1 MKTFNDENSGDGG
14 AIVPVFHGLGVVG
27 VSGKDIASALRVST
41 ASVSK
46 WRNGHTPIPDDV
58 MVFLTLLLG
67 EHLSQAES
75 GEDLSEAD
83 LDEVR
88 KDLRRQERL
97 NGGLPAMAIREGARR
112 YRLWW
117 NAVRN
122 AALLRPENW
131 GRQGGLVG
139 GTA

>member
-1 MKTFNDENSGDGG
+1 V
-14 AIVPVFHGLGVVG
+14 IVPVFHGLGVVG

-58 MVFLTLLLG
+58 MVFLTLMLG
-67 EHLSQAES
+67 EHLSQAEAEEAM
-75 GEDLSEAD
+75 GEGD
-83 LDEVR
+83 LDAVR
-88 KDLRRQERL
+88 QDLRRQERL

-122 AALLRPENW
+122 AALLGPETW
-131 GRQGGLVG
+131 GGQGGLLG

>member
-1 MKTFNDENSGDGG
+1 MKTLNTENSGDGG
-14 AIVPVFHGLGVVG
+14 EIVPVFHGLGIVG

-46 WRNGHTPIPDDV
+46 WRNGHAPVPDDV
-58 MVFLTLLLG
+58 MVFLTLMLG
-67 EHLSQAES
+67 EHLSQAE
-75 GEDLSEAD
+75 EADAMVEAD

-88 KDLRRQERL
+88 QDLHRQERL

-122 AALLRPENW
+122 AALLGPENW
-131 GRQGGLVG
+131 GRRRDLLGGV
-139 GTA
+139 A